1 MSLQSEHA
9 LELRRL
15 RAFDEAARQGSLVA
29 AAGVLRVSQPAISYL
44 LNQLE
49 ADVGCALLSRGAQ
62 GSRLTESGRLFHRR
76 VLRCLQQ
83 VQDAVETVSGD
94 LRSARRRDVAV
105 SRITGTQCKSVLAL
119 WSFGSVRQAAE
130 RLGVSERAVVRPV
143 QELERLLSVS
153 LLQSSAHRAEL
164 TQAGRE
170 FARRLGL
177 ASQEIW
183 SAMEEVGGAQPSR
196 KSLRIGALVL
206 SPRLILAE
214 ALEAALTQQPS
225 CTVEIIEGSYEELVV
240 LLRDGSIDIIFGA
253 LRAPPPFSDLAETPL
268 QADPYVVVARRGHP
282 LSKLKRIKVRDLAG
296 YDFVFPTAGLR
307 HEVLVNL
314 IAQWKLA
321 PKAQVH
327 TSWLPTII
335 ALIRSSDR
343 LAVLSRW
350 HVESDGTS
358 DIQSLDGLRV
368 PHEGRYVGLTSR
380 SSWLPTPFQECFVNA
395 LQKITRLPASA
406 THGQASHR
414 ELYD

>member
-1 MSLQSEHA
+1 VSSKSEHV

-15 RAFDEAARQGSLVA
+15 RAFDEAARLGSLVA
-29 AAGVLRVSQPAISYL
+29 AAAVLRVSQPAISYL
-44 LNQLE
+44 LTQLE
-49 ADVGCALLSRGAQ
+49 ADVGCALLSRGPQ

-76 VLRCLQQ
+76 VQRCLQQ
-83 VQDAVETVSGD
+83 VRDAVESVSGD
-94 LRSARRRDVAV
+94 VRSALRRDVAV

-119 WSFGSVRQAAE
+119 WSLGSVRQAAGQ
-130 RLGVSERAVVRPV
+130 LGVAERAVVRPV
-143 QELERLLSVS
+143 QELERLLSVPFLES
-153 LLQSSAHRAEL
+153 TAHRATL
-164 TQAGRE
+164 TEAGRE

-177 ASQEIW
+177 AGQEIW
-183 SAMEEVGGAQPSR
+183 SAMEEIGGVQSSR
-196 KSLRIGALVL
+196 RSLRIGALVL

-214 ALEAALTQQPS
+214 ALETALSEQPS

-253 LRAPPPFSDLAETPL
+253 LRAPPPFADLSETPL

-282 LSKLKRIKVRDLAG
+282 LSGLKRIKVRDLAG

-307 HEVLVNL
+307 HEVLTNL

-343 LAVLSRW
+343 LAVLSQW
-350 HVESDGTS
+350 HVEADGTS
-358 DIQSLDGLRV
+358 DILSLDSLRV
-368 PHEGRYVGLTSR
+368 PHEDRFVGLTSR
-380 SSWLPTPFQECFVNA
+380 NSWLPTPFQDCFVRA
-395 LQKITRLPASA
+395 LQKVTRLRSGPSKAA
-406 THGQASHR
+406 G
-414 ELYD
+414 

>member
-1 MSLQSEHA
+1 VSLSLKAEHS

-15 RAFDEAARQGSLVA
+15 RAFDETARLGSLVA
-29 AAGVLRVSQPAISYL
+29 AAAALRVSQPAISYL

-49 ADVGCALLSRGAQ
+49 ADVGCPLLLRGAQ

-76 VLRCLQQ
+76 VHRCLQQ
-83 VQDAVETVSGD
+83 VQDAVEAISGD
-94 LRSARRRDVAV
+94 VRSARRRDVAA
-105 SRITGTQCKSVLAL
+105 SRMTGTQCKSILAL
-119 WSFGSVRQAAE
+119 WSFGNVRQAAE

-143 QELERLLSVS
+143 QELERLLSAPLIES
-153 LLQSSAHRAEL
+153 AAHRAEL
-164 TQAGRE
+164 TEAGRE
-170 FARRLGL
+170 FARRMVL
-177 ASQEIW
+177 AAQEIW
-183 SAMEEVGGAQPSR
+183 SAMEEIGGAQSSR

-214 ALEAALTQQPS
+214 ALEAALAEQPS
-225 CTVEIIEGSYEELVV
+225 YTVEIIEGSYEELVV

-253 LRAPPPFSDLAETPL
+253 LRAPPPFSDLSETPL
-268 QADPYVVVARRGHP
+268 QADPYVVAARRGHP

-296 YDFVFPTAGLR
+296 YDFVFPTVGLR
-307 HEVLVNL
+307 HEVLMNL

-343 LAVLSRW
+343 LAVLSQW

-368 PHEGRYVGLTSR
+368 PHEDRYVGLTSR
-380 SSWLPTPFQECFVNA
+380 SSWLPTPFQDCFVRA
-395 LQKITRLPASA
+395 LQKVTRLRASVPEGA
-406 THGQASHR
+406 G
-414 ELYD
+414 

>member
-1 MSLQSEHA
+1 LSLKSDHS

-15 RAFDEAARQGSLVA
+15 RAFDEAARLGSLVA
-29 AAGVLRVSQPAISYL
+29 AAAALRVSQPAVSYL

-49 ADVGCALLSRGAQ
+49 ADVGCPLLSRGAQ
-62 GSRLTESGRLFHRR
+62 GSRLTENGRLFHRR
-76 VLRCLQQ
+76 VQRCLQQ
-83 VQDAVETVSGD
+83 VQDAVEHVSGD
-94 LRSARRRDVAV
+94 LRSARRREVAA
-105 SRITGTQCKSVLAL
+105 SRITSTQCKSILAL
-119 WSFGSVRQAAE
+119 WSFGNVRQAAE
-130 RLGVSERAVVRPV
+130 RLGVSERAVVRPM
-143 QELERLLSVS
+143 QELERLLSAT
-153 LLQSSAHRAEL
+153 LIQSTAHRAEL
-164 TQAGRE
+164 TEAGRE
-170 FARRLGL
+170 FARRLVL
-177 ASQEIW
+177 AAQEIW
-183 SAMEEVGGAQPSR
+183 SAMEEIGGAQSSR

-214 ALEAALTQQPS
+214 ALEAALTEQPS
-225 CTVEIIEGSYEELVV
+225 YTVEIIEGSYEELVV

-253 LRAPPPFSDLAETPL
+253 LRAPPPYDDLSETPL
-268 QADPYVVVARRGHP
+268 QADPYVVAVRRGHP

-307 HEVLVNL
+307 HEVLMNL

-343 LAVLSRW
+343 LAVLSQW

-358 DIQSLDGLRV
+358 DIQALDGLQV

-380 SSWLPTPFQECFVNA
+380 SSWLPTPFQDCFVSA
-395 LQKITRLPASA
+395 LQKVTRQRTGTPQG
-406 THGQASHR
+406 TG
-414 ELYD
+414 